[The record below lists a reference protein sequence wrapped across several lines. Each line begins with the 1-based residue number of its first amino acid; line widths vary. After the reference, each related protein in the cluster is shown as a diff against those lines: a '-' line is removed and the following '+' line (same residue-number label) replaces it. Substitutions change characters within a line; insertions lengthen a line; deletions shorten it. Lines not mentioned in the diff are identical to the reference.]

1 MIFKYPYTDLYNLN
15 LDWILQAIKEI
26 QQITGELGTLVNS
39 VNGMTG
45 DVEITS
51 AMITEIMGT
60 IVTSL
65 NGQSGDVTLTA
76 SDLLSILGGAVTS
89 FNTRQGDVT
98 LTASDI
104 NDTMIDITWTSDP
117 GDILSD
123 LTQAD
128 LDSMYEDGKRILI
141 FLNNLSVPDQIY
153 FLTLVGGEVTAQAY
167 TPTASMA
174 GVTTVNGYSGAV
186 NLYADNI
193 YLANDSEDTIEDA
206 LNDVDTALAGKQDT
220 LTFDN
225 TPTALSDN
233 PVTSGGIASALSS
246 LNTSLGGAIN
256 GVAANLGDLEGALA
270 YVAVKTGNDWYAP
283 SSPATIPEG
292 SYIEIDH
299 HIYTA
304 STDITADAQLVV
316 GSNITAVPDG
326 ALNQI
331 NGNLTKITGTG
342 TINTSY
348 ISSGSVTWEK
358 VGKIVNVQFIDLI
371 FSASVTGNTEIITGL
386 PKASNNIVFGLFGYT
401 DNKAYRLKISAN
413 GTSAH
418 GYYAGI
424 PNSAQLYGTVSYVSD

>member
-76 SDLLSILGGAVTS
+76 SDLLTILGGAVTS
-89 FNTRQGDVT
+89 FNARQGDVT

-331 NGNLTKITGTG
+331 NGNLTWHITEIYKTSPI
-342 TINTSY
+342 TIPASREVLVNGVYGDVNVYLVYVPSIG
-348 ISSGSVTWEK
+348 ISSRNES
-358 VGKIVNVQFIDLI
+358 D
-371 FSASVTGNTEIITGL
+371 
-386 PKASNNIVFGLFGYT
+386 
-401 DNKAYRLKISAN
+401 DISLYAGFTN
-413 GTSAH
+413 GTTITI
-418 GYYAGI
+418 YWY
-424 PNSAQLYGTVSYVSD
+424 TSDGADKLADSGVRIFYR